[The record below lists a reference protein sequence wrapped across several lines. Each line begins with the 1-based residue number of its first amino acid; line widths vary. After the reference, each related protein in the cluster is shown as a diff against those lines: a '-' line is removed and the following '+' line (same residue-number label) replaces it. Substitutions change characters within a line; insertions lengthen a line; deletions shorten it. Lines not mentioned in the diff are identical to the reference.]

1 MTTRSCLEALNER
14 SATVFL
20 ILLLCADLAFFGM
33 HFITAII
40 GDFKWVLES
49 NLLKLV
55 FVALL
60 ENDLFNIDRDRGY
73 PEIYQYIKFFWII
86 VLLFNLSLKNRSL
99 HYIPWI
105 LLFTYFLLDDSIPI
119 HGRAGHFFAE
129 HFNFTPL
136 FGLRLQD
143 YGQLAISAIAGI
155 LLFLP
160 LVWAYRKGTQIFRK
174 ISLDIGLLVLVLVFF
189 GVVVDMMHA
198 AVHLGNAVDFIMG
211 FVEESGEML
220 AVSLVLWYI
229 FLLNVRGTNAGC
241 YLCDFVRIVL
251 TRRYT

>member
-1 MTTRSCLEALNER
+1 MHNIMTTRSCLEALNER

-20 ILLLCADLAFFGM
+20 VLLLCVDLAFFGM
-33 HFITAII
+33 HFVAAII
-40 GDFKWVLES
+40 GDIKWILES
-49 NLLKLV
+49 
-55 FVALL
+55 
-60 ENDLFNIDRDRGY
+60 DLFNIERDRGY

-99 HYIPWI
+99 HYIPWV
-105 LLFTYFLLDDSIPI
+105 LLFSYFLLDDSIHI
-119 HGRAGHFFAE
+119 HEEAGSFIKQF
-129 HFNFTPL
+129 FNFTPP

-143 YGQLAISAIAGI
+143 YGELAITATAGI
-155 LLFLP
+155 LLFPP
-160 LVWAYRKGTQIFRK
+160 LVWAYRKGSQIFRK
-174 ISLDIGLLVLVLVFF
+174 ISLDIGLLVLGLVFF
-189 GVVVDMMHA
+189 GVVVDMIHE
-198 AVHLGNAVDFIMG
+198 AVNFGYAIYFIMG

-220 AVSLVLWYI
+220 AVSLILWYI